1 MTATKQ
7 SNIIFMEGKEREKVL
22 EKLFSSTEFGYLAV
36 GYNSSNDTNGFINVD
51 TEDETSV
58 NGFYEIT
65 EDSTYQRVP
74 LSFHSILN
82 RDEDNGKVTAK
93 FTAELDVDN
102 IINNIPINQIAIVD
116 SSEKNDAS
124 TTFFA
129 AAVTED
135 FTKSEKLAL
144 VFVIEITI

>member
-7 SNIIFMEGKEREKVL
+7 SNIIFMEGKEKVL

-36 GYNSSNDTNGFINVD
+36 GYNNSNDTNGFINVD
-51 TEDETSV
+51 TENETSV

-74 LSFHSILN
+74 LSFHSILS

>member
-7 SNIIFMEGKEREKVL
+7 SNIIFMEGKEKVL

-36 GYNSSNDTNGFINVD
+36 GYNSPNDTNGFINVD

>member
-7 SNIIFMEGKEREKVL
+7 SNIIFMEGKEKIL

-36 GYNSSNDTNGFINVD
+36 GYNSSADTNGFINVD
-51 TEDETSV
+51 PEDETSV

-74 LSFHSILN
+74 LSFHCIIN

-93 FTAELDVDN
+93 FTAELDLDN
-102 IINNIPINQIAIVD
+102 IINNVPINQIAIVD
-116 SSEKNDAS
+116 SSEKTDAS
-124 TTFFA
+124 TTFFG

>member
-1 MTATKQ
+1 MATKQ
-7 SNIIFMEGKEREKVL
+7 SNIIFAEGKE
-22 EKLFSSTEFGYLAV
+22 KLLQKIFDSSNFGFLAV
-36 GYNSSNDTNGFINVD
+36 GYNQNTGDTNGFINVD
-51 TEDETSV
+51 PDQENQD

-65 EDSTYQRVP
+65 EDSTYKRVP

-82 RDEDNGKVTAK
+82 KDDNGKVTAK
-93 FTAELDVDN
+93 FTAELDLDN

-116 SSEKNDAS
+116 SSEKTNAS

-129 AAVTED
+129 AAVTET
-135 FTKSEKLAL
+135 FVKSEKLAL

>member
-7 SNIIFMEGKEREKVL
+7 SNIIFMEGKEKVL

-36 GYNSSNDTNGFINVD
+36 GYNSSNDTNGCINVD
-51 TEDETSV
+51 TENETSV

-65 EDSTYQRVP
+65 EDPTYQRVP
-74 LSFHSILN
+74 LSFHSILS

>member
-7 SNIIFMEGKEREKVL
+7 SNIIFMEGKEKVL

-74 LSFHSILN
+74 LSFHSILS

>member
-1 MTATKQ
+1 MIDFTKE
-7 SNIIFMEGKEREKVL
+7 SKSFRGADKCKINMKNEFYMSRIMLTDAKKHYALKVSGL
-22 EKLFSSTEFGYLAV
+22 GNYSIADGC
-36 GYNSSNDTNGFINVD
+36 
-51 TEDETSV
+51 
-58 NGFYEIT
+58 FYEIT
-65 EDSTYQRVP
+65 EDSAYQRVP
-74 LSFHSILN
+74 LSFHSILS

>member
-7 SNIIFMEGKEREKVL
+7 SNIIFMEGKEKVL

-102 IINNIPINQIAIVD
+102 IINNMPINQIAIVD

>member
-7 SNIIFMEGKEREKVL
+7 SNIIFMEGKEKVL

-36 GYNSSNDTNGFINVD
+36 GYNSSTDTNGFINVD

>member
-7 SNIIFMEGKEREKVL
+7 SNIIFMEGKEKVL

-144 VFVIEITI
+144 VFVVEITI

>member
-7 SNIIFMEGKEREKVL
+7 SNIIFMEGKEKVL

-93 FTAELDVDN
+93 FTAELDLDN